1 MSQIETYNEKLLVTE
16 LKSGNEKAF
25 QKLFDTYS
33 NVLYKYSFSMVDSK
47 PYAEEIVQEVFL
59 KVWLKR
65 DSLNP
70 ELSFKSFLFTITR
83 NKTITFLKRAAKS
96 EKIRQEIFYNSQ
108 KFANTTDLHIREEEV
123 DNIKKEAL
131 DLLPPRRRLIF
142 EMSRNDGKSYEEIA
156 TELGISPNTVK
167 NQMSMA
173 LETLREFLLKNKD
186 IALTLLLFY
195 KNWL

>member
-1 MSQIETYNEKLLVTE
+1 MSQTEIHNEKLLVLE

-25 QKLFDTYS
+25 QKLFDTYR
-33 NVLYKYSFSMVDSK
+33 NVLYKYSYSMVGTK
-47 PYAEEIVQEVFL
+47 PYAEEIVQDVFL

-65 DSLNP
+65 ETLNP

-96 EKIRQEIFYNSQ
+96 EKIREEIFYNSQ
-108 KFANTTDLHIREEEV
+108 KFANTTDLHIREKEV

-142 EMSRNDGKSYEEIA
+142 EMSRNEGKSYEEIA
-156 TELGISPNTVK
+156 TELGISQNTVR

-173 LETLREFLLKNKD
+173 LETLRDFLLKNKD

>member
-1 MSQIETYNEKLLVTE
+1 MSQIETYDEKLLVTE

-33 NVLYKYSFSMVDSK
+33 NVLYKYSFSMVGSK

-65 DSLNP
+65 DTLNP

-123 DNIKKEAL
+123 DSIKKEAL